1 MRYLATFLLLVASPA
16 FALPSAVVAP
26 LADMAVNAA
35 SVAGLVFVA
44 YVGIA
49 ALKMMLLNFVPQ
61 DEISEVDSL
70 LEFKAL
76 PPSGT
81 DWAKM
86 ATKIDYFVEARGPDL
101 VLPDIDPSLLVDYDD
116 IDFIVA
122 EDMAELDAMNKE

>member
-1 MRYLATFLLLVASPA
+1 MPYLAAFLLLVASPA
-16 FALPSAVVAP
+16 FALPQSVLAP

-35 SVAGLVFVA
+35 SVAGLAFVA

-49 ALKMMLLNFVPQ
+49 AIKMMLLNFVPEE
-61 DEISEVDSL
+61 EISEVDSL

-76 PPSGT
+76 PDSGT

-86 ATKIDYFVEARGPDL
+86 STKIDFYAEARGPDG
-101 VLPDIDPSLLVDYDD
+101 VLPDIDPARLVDYDD

-122 EDMAELDAMNKE
+122 QDMAELDAMNKE

>member
-1 MRYLATFLLLVASPA
+1 MRYLATVLLLVASPA
-16 FALPSAVVAP
+16 FALPSAVLQP
-26 LADMAVNAA
+26 LADMALNAA

-61 DEISEVDSL
+61 EEISEVDSL

-76 PPSGT
+76 PQSAT
-81 DWAKM
+81 DWSKM
-86 ATKIDYFVEARGPDL
+86 STKIDYFVEARGSDA
-101 VLPDIDPSLLVDYDD
+101 VLPDIDPARLVDYDD

>member
-1 MRYLATFLLLVASPA
+1 MRYLATVLLLVASPA
-16 FALPSAVVAP
+16 FALPSAVLQP
-26 LADMAVNAA
+26 LADMAANAA

-61 DEISEVDSL
+61 EEISEVDSL

-76 PPSGT
+76 PQSAT
-81 DWAKM
+81 DWSKM
-86 ATKIDYFVEARGPDL
+86 STKIDYFVEARGSDA
-101 VLPDIDPSLLVDYDD
+101 VLPDIDPSRLVDYDD

>member
-1 MRYLATFLLLVASPA
+1 MRYLATVLLLVASPA
-16 FALPSAVVAP
+16 FALPSAVLAP

-61 DEISEVDSL
+61 EEISEVDSL
-70 LEFKAL
+70 LEFSAL
-76 PPSGT
+76 PQSGT
-81 DWAKM
+81 DWSKM
-86 ATKIDYFVEARGPDL
+86 ATKIDYFVEARGPDA
-101 VLPDIDPSLLVDYDD
+101 VLPDIDPSRLVDYDD

>member
-1 MRYLATFLLLVASPA
+1 
-16 FALPSAVVAP
+16 
-26 LADMAVNAA
+26 MAVNAA

-61 DEISEVDSL
+61 EEISEVDSL

-76 PPSGT
+76 PQSGT
-81 DWAKM
+81 DWSKM
-86 ATKIDYFVEARGPDL
+86 STKIDYFVEARGPDS
-101 VLPDIDPSLLVDYDD
+101 VLPDIDPSRLVDYDD